1 MPCKKRGRTP
11 RNRFWLYHP
20 CTASFGTGSLTTGR
34 SGGTEEISTAPFEAI
49 LSYGDSDLVG
59 GHFFQPPEGI
69 RVFSHEENQS
79 CCLSVRFRAL
89 VPTFLAFV
97 G

>member
-1 MPCKKRGRTP
+1 MFLRRSAANSDAK
-11 RNRFWLYHP
+11 
-20 CTASFGTGSLTTGR
+20 SLR

-59 GHFFQPPEGI
+59 GHFFQPREGI

-79 CCLSVRFRAL
+79 CCLSVRFRAPL
-89 VPTFLAFV
+89 FPLF
-97 G
+97 